1 MKILQL
7 MKWLP
12 LGEDA
17 GGRIRAAHLGRS
29 LASFAGVDAMGFVAP
44 GETIDANPGRHDHY
58 DRLFPIPLPPS
69 PKRFG
74 RTLAGLAAGL
84 SLRSSRFFDREMVR
98 SLRMALQ
105 RGHYDAVQAEE
116 LPLMSVA
123 RSLSPDIPVVY
134 SAYNVESELSSDLV
148 FRGGVPLGPAAW
160 LEKRR
165 TRREERSALAHSA
178 FCLTVSEKDK
188 DALRRLGVGIDVPIH
203 VLPNCAPDRFVPEP
217 EPATIRESDILVV
230 GSFGWFPNWD
240 GLRWFMNR
248 VLPLVRERNAG
259 VRVLVAG
266 SGLSPGRRRQ
276 IESRAVEVRPDVHDM
291 LPLFHRS
298 HMMVVPVRVGGG
310 TRIKIMEAW
319 AAGLPVI
326 STSIGIEGHDHRS
339 GEDCLVADDPAALRD
354 AVTRLLE
361 DPLLHG
367 RLRAAGLKNARGRRW
382 SDLTPELERAYR
394 EALRGRENGRA

>member
-12 LGEDA
+12 LREDS

-44 GETIDANPGRHDHY
+44 GETIDANSGRHDHY

-69 PKRFG
+69 PKRLG
-74 RTLAGLAAGL
+74 RTLAGFAAGL

-98 SLRMALQ
+98 SLTRAVQ
-105 RGHYDAVQAEE
+105 EGHYDALQAEE

-134 SAYNVESELSSDLV
+134 SSHNVESELSSGLV
-148 FRGGVPLGPAAW
+148 SRGGALLRPAAR

-165 TRREERSALAHSA
+165 ARGEERSALAHSA

-188 DALRRLGVGIDVPIH
+188 DALRRLGAGIDVPIH
-203 VLPNCAPDRFVPEP
+203 VLPNGAPDRFVPAP
-217 EPATIRESDILVV
+217 ETIRESDILVV
-230 GSFGWFPNWD
+230 GAFGWSPNWD

-248 VLPLVRERNAG
+248 VLPLVRERKAG

-266 SGLSPGRRRQ
+266 SGLSPGRRREM
-276 IESRAVEVRPDVHDM
+276 ESRAVEVRPDVPDM
-291 LPLFHRS
+291 LPIFQRS
-298 HMMVVPVRVGGG
+298 RMMVVPVRLGGG

-319 AAGLPVI
+319 AAGLPVV
-326 STSIGIEGHDHRS
+326 STSIGIEGHDHRP

-354 AVTRLLE
+354 AVIRLLE
-361 DPLLHG
+361 DPLLQG

-382 SDLTPELERAYR
+382 SDLTPKLERAYR

>member
-12 LGEDA
+12 LREDS
-17 GGRIRAAHLGRS
+17 GGRIRAARLGRS

-44 GETIDANPGRHDHY
+44 GEAIDANPRRHEHY

-69 PKRFG
+69 HKRLG
-74 RTLAGLAAGL
+74 RTLAGFAAGL

-98 SLRMALQ
+98 SLTMAV
-105 RGHYDAVQAEE
+105 REGHYDAVQAEE
-116 LPLMSVA
+116 LPMMSIA
-123 RSLSPDIPVVY
+123 RALSPDVPVVY
-134 SAYNVESELSSDLV
+134 SAYNVESELSSGLV
-148 FRGGVPLGPAAW
+148 SRRGVPLGPAARI
-160 LEKRR
+160 EKQR
-165 TRREERSALAHSA
+165 TRDEERSALAHSA

-188 DALRRLGVGIDVPIH
+188 DALRRLGAEIDVPIH
-203 VLPNCAPDRFVPEP
+203 VLPNCAPDHFVPEP
-217 EPATIRESDILVV
+217 EAVRESDILVV
-230 GSFGWFPNWD
+230 GSFGWYPNWE
-240 GLRWFMNR
+240 GLRWFTNR
-248 VLPLVRERNAG
+248 ILPLVRERKAG

-266 SGLSPGRRRQ
+266 SGLSRGRRRE

-291 LPLFHRS
+291 LPLFRRS
-298 HMMVVPVRVGGG
+298 RMLVVPVRVGGG

-354 AVTRLLE
+354 AVIRLLE
-361 DPLLHG
+361 DPILHA
-367 RLRAAGLKNARGRRW
+367 RLRAAGLKNVRGHRW
-382 SDLTPELERAYR
+382 SDLTPELERAYL
-394 EALRGRENGRA
+394 EALSGRENGRA

>member
-12 LGEDA
+12 LREDS

-44 GETIDANPGRHDHY
+44 GETIDANPCRHDHY
-58 DRLFPIPLPPS
+58 DRLFPISLPPS
-69 PKRFG
+69 HKRLSHM
-74 RTLAGLAAGL
+74 LAGFAAGR
-84 SLRSSRFFDREMVR
+84 SLRSSRFVDREMVR
-98 SLRMALQ
+98 SLTTAVQ
-105 RGHYDAVQAEE
+105 EGHYDAVQAEE
-116 LPLMSVA
+116 LPMMSVA

-148 FRGGVPLGPAAW
+148 SRHGALLGPAAR

-165 TRREERSALAHSA
+165 TRGEERSALTRSA

-188 DALRRLGVGIDVPIH
+188 DALRRLALEIDIPIH
-203 VLPNCAPDRFVPEP
+203 VLPNCAPDHFVPEP
-217 EPATIRESDILVV
+217 EAIRESDILVV
-230 GSFGWFPNWD
+230 GSFGWYPNWE
-240 GLRWFMNR
+240 GLRWFTNR
-248 VLPLVRERNAG
+248 ILPLVRERKAG

-266 SGLSPGRRRQ
+266 SGLSLGRRRE

-291 LPLFHRS
+291 LPLFRRS
-298 HMMVVPVRVGGG
+298 RMLVVPVRVGGG

-326 STSIGIEGHDHRS
+326 ATSIGIEGHDHRS

-354 AVTRLLE
+354 AVIRLL
-361 DPLLHG
+361 DDDILHG
-367 RLRAAGLKNARGRRW
+367 RLRTAGLKNARGHRW
-382 SDLTPELERAYR
+382 SDLTPELERAYL
-394 EALRGRENGRA
+394 EALSGREYGRA

>member
-12 LGEDA
+12 LREDS
-17 GGRIRAAHLGRS
+17 GGRIRAAHLGRG

-44 GETIDANPGRHDHY
+44 GETIDADPGRHEHY

-69 PKRFG
+69 PKRLG
-74 RTLAGLAAGL
+74 RTLAGFAAGL
-84 SLRSSRFFDREMVR
+84 SLRSARFFDREMVR
-98 SLRMALQ
+98 SLSMAV
-105 RGHYDAVQAEE
+105 REGHYDAVQAEE

-123 RSLSPDIPVVY
+123 RSLPPDIPIVY

-148 FRGGVPLGPAAW
+148 SRGGFLLGPAAS

-165 TRREERSALAHSA
+165 TQGEERSALARSA
-178 FCLTVSEKDK
+178 FCLTVSGNDK
-188 DALRRLGVGIDVPIH
+188 DALRRLGAGIDVPIH
-203 VLPNCAPDRFVPEP
+203 VLPNCAPDRFVPGP
-217 EPATIRESDILVV
+217 ETIRESDILIV

-240 GLRWFMNR
+240 GLRWFLNR
-248 VLPLVRERNAG
+248 VLPLVRERNAC

-266 SGLSPGRRRQ
+266 SGLGPARRRE
-276 IESRAVEVRPDVHDM
+276 IESRAVEVRPDPPDM

-298 HMMVVPVRVGGG
+298 RMMVVPVRLGGG

-326 STSIGIEGHDHRS
+326 STSIGIEGHDHRP

-354 AVTRLLE
+354 AILRLLE
-361 DPLLHG
+361 EPLLQE
-367 RLRAAGLKNARGRRW
+367 RLRAAGLENARGRRW
-382 SDLTPELERAYR
+382 SDLTPKLERAYR
-394 EALRGRENGRA
+394 EALGGRENGRP